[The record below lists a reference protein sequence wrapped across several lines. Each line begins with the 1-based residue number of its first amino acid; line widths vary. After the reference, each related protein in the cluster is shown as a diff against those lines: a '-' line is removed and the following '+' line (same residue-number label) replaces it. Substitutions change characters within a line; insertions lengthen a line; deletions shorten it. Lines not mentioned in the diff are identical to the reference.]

1 LELIGLWPR
10 FEQTTWEKCLCNL
23 RVLLTFLF
31 IIFVLMI
38 PALYSLIRIHFDILL
53 VTDNLMSTLPII
65 TCVLRLV
72 IFWWK
77 REAVAPIIHLIVNDW
92 TKTTTFQEKAIMV
105 AKAQIAR
112 IIITFGYGM
121 MAAAITVMAVLPIFG
136 YSVRHLSNITA
147 DLERPLP
154 IQTYYIYDTTRSPQ
168 YEMTY
173 AVQSIASLLC
183 IMCYTGIDSFLSLS
197 VFHISGQLDILRNR
211 LLHLHAVANFNNVL
225 KNIYIYI

>member
-1 LELIGLWPR
+1 MEHIIYQNFYKTDFEWAVKLNRLSLELIGLWPR
-10 FEQTTWEKCLCNL
+10 FEQTTWEK
-23 RVLLTFLF
+23 
-31 IIFVLMI
+31 
-38 PALYSLIRIHFDILL
+38 P
-53 VTDNLMSTLPII
+53 
-65 TCVLRLV
+65 
-72 IFWWK
+72 
-77 REAVAPIIHLIVNDW
+77 VAPIIQLIANDW
-92 TKTTTFQEKAIMV
+92 TKTTTSQEKAMMI

-225 KNIYIYI
+225 KNCIMEHIRLLRYILS